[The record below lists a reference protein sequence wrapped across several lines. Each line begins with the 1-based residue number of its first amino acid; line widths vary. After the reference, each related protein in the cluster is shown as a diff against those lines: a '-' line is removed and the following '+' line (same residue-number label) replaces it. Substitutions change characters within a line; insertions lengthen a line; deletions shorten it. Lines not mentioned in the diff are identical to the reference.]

1 MINIYY
7 FLSSIGI
14 YGSMAYY
21 LLHHSA
27 VSGTPAET
35 LGILVLRPRYDL
47 PSQSTL
53 KHNSVH
59 FLKKSVILFDQSVHT
74 CSKYVFDLELSW
86 FRD

>member
-59 FLKKSVILFDQSVHT
+59 FLKKISNIVL
-74 CSKYVFDLELSW
+74 SKCPYMLQICI
-86 FRD
+86 